1 MQKVDTTLHTVN
13 NMSRLVLSR
22 KLNQSVV
29 IHDGEKVITTIK
41 VSKVSDRTVKL
52 TFNADVSIKIDRAE
66 FYKETK

>member
-1 MQKVDTTLHTVN
+1 MQKVGTTLHTVN

-22 KLNQSVV
+22 KLDQSVV
-29 IHDGEKVITTIK
+29 IHDGKKVITTIK

-66 FYKETK
+66 SYKEAK